1 MTICGEYTLSVKV
14 YFLKSGRIS
23 RLSRKNYKP
32 QHKNKG
38 LFFIKEEMCLFK
50 KRNSA
55 GKNLKKLI
63 ENKFNFL
70 LEREY
75 ECQYFNRGGEEEFIF
90 VKGVA
95 QIEVYSFN
103 TAFSPFAFEVV
114 ISDKGFKGDNRI
126 NLNNFLSINVEDI
139 KKLSPIETVDY
150 YAKIIKDNIEKIE
163 KTILL

>member
-1 MTICGEYTLSVKV
+1 
-14 YFLKSGRIS
+14 
-23 RLSRKNYKP
+23 
-32 QHKNKG
+32 
-38 LFFIKEEMCLFK
+38 MCLFK

-103 TAFSPFAFEVV
+103 TAFAPFAFEVV

-139 KKLSPIETVDY
+139 KKL
-150 YAKIIKDNIEKIE
+150 
-163 KTILL
+163 